1 MYTTDTSRRLG
12 SEISKGWR
20 CLTLLLVPQVISI
33 YQSTL
38 SQHSR
43 ILIRTDSRQ
52 YMSEEWKVLFGDCD
66 DIILAA
72 LVDESDGK
80 VV

>member
-1 MYTTDTSRRLG
+1 
-12 SEISKGWR
+12 
-20 CLTLLLVPQVISI
+20 
-33 YQSTL
+33 
-38 SQHSR
+38 
-43 ILIRTDSRQ
+43 
-52 YMSEEWKVLFGDCD
+52 MSEEWKVLFGDCD